1 MSNKKYKNNRNNKL
15 LDKKLALY
23 PNSKVNEVDAY
34 NNFLNGIYYEPS
46 NIPKVNPH
54 RYTVNNNK

>member
-54 RYTVNNNK
+54 RYNNTK

>member
-15 LDKKLALY
+15 LDKRLALY
-23 PNSKVNEVDAY
+23 PDNKVDELEAY
-34 NNFLNGIYYEPS
+34 NNFLNGIYFDPA

-54 RYTVNNNK
+54 RYNNTK